1 MARFP
6 GEKFRSTMLKRPE
19 PSGLVRILSASLC
32 SFLLLAQSSS
42 FAAGEPTC
50 VSMDSAGAS
59 CLIYA
64 DKPLDSQHPSDRG
77 SSGNGAGGRGNSR
90 PIGCRIGTRE
100 VPCSTA
106 LGSWSSYASAWCRT
120 APEQPDRSHPIWAGQ
135 TTGSIYACTRPGF
148 DGLPNPGE
156 TVLRWLPGPPE
167 AAAAPD
173 PEDLARRL
181 LASIDFQAPEIGM
194 FPRGDST
201 ARMSYVGWHMWLW
214 AAPSSAL
221 QWGPVTDSITE
232 AGVSVT
238 LTARVTGLT
247 WNMGD
252 GGRVSC
258 AKGTAWSEAA
268 TGGRNVASPDCG
280 YVYRREGRHTVTVT
294 SDWAVEWA
302 GGGRSGSLPFSLSRS
317 TGVLV
322 GEMQSVHRDA

>member
-1 MARFP
+1 MLMRLAAALLVMVFCLLPSTR
-6 GEKFRSTMLKRPE
+6 GVAWSDGADCFRRSDET
-19 PSGLVRILSASLC
+19 G
-32 SFLLLAQSSS
+32 
-42 FAAGEPTC
+42 
-50 VSMDSAGAS
+50 S
-59 CLIYA
+59 CLIGGPGGA
-64 DKPLDSQHPSDRG
+64 PRASKEERG
-77 SSGNGAGGRGNSR
+77 SGQASHGAQKE
-90 PIGCRIGTRE
+90 RE
-100 VPCSTA
+100 RTCSYLGKVLQCSTA
-106 LGSWSSYASAWCRT
+106 LGGWSEQVSAWCR
-120 APEQPDRSHPIWAGQ
+120 ALPIQPGRENTVWEGR

-317 TGVLV
+317 AGVLV

>member
-1 MARFP
+1 MN
-6 GEKFRSTMLKRPE
+6 RSLA
-19 PSGLVRILSASLC
+19 LVWPMFFAA
-32 SFLLLAQSSS
+32 FLLSVVVAPPSHADGTGRDVCRRVGLAGSCIKVVDASQSGPK
-42 FAAGEPTC
+42 AAVPPSKPR
-50 VSMDSAGAS
+50 VDSPREAGRSECSYRARS
-59 CLIYA
+59 L
-64 DKPLDSQHPSDRG
+64 
-77 SSGNGAGGRGNSR
+77 
-90 PIGCRIGTRE
+90 
-100 VPCSTA
+100 PCSTA

-120 APEQPDRSHPIWAGQ
+120 APEQPDRSQPVWAGQ

-258 AKGTAWSEAA
+258 AKGTAWFEAA

-317 TGVLV
+317 AGVLV

>member
-1 MARFP
+1 M
-6 GEKFRSTMLKRPE
+6 
-19 PSGLVRILSASLC
+19 
-32 SFLLLAQSSS
+32 
-42 FAAGEPTC
+42 
-50 VSMDSAGAS
+50 
-59 CLIYA
+59 
-64 DKPLDSQHPSDRG
+64 
-77 SSGNGAGGRGNSR
+77 
-90 PIGCRIGTRE
+90 GCRIGTRE

-106 LGSWSSYASAWCRT
+106 LGSWSSYASAWCRI
-120 APEQPDRSHPIWAGQ
+120 APEQPDHSQPIWAGQ

-258 AKGTAWSEAA
+258 AKGTAWSEVA

-317 TGVLV
+317 AGVLV